1 MERIS
6 ATGLIFLLSS
16 ACAHKSPKSGMEAGL
31 VDPDGLFV
39 RSLELSGGAAQ
50 ISAVNRYAMQMQVR
64 MPAQGIEFSA
74 NFDAEAPSNYRMT
87 AEVPGIGRIAEGF
100 HEGVAWEIN
109 PLTGPRLKSQAE
121 ALQAK
126 LSNDLHR
133 FVDWEE
139 HWPQRRYGGLTQHA
153 GMICHV
159 VDAVDASGRTTRLF
173 FEAETGIYRGELQ
186 DLETDMGILPTRTE
200 VLDYSA
206 ICGGLP
212 TPVLTRI
219 SIGPMSQEVEIR
231 SCEVNGPEKDL
242 HPPPDILALR
252 LLPASPIMPPPK

>member
-1 MERIS
+1 MARMIRTWL
-6 ATGLIFLLSS
+6 AALVFVG
-16 ACAHKSPKSGMEAGL
+16 CAPKAPKLGMEAGL
-31 VDPDGLFV
+31 VDPDALFV
-39 RSLELSGGAAQ
+39 RSLELSGGATQ
-50 ISAVNRYAMQMQVR
+50 ISAVNRYAMQMHVR
-64 MPAQGIEFSA
+64 MPAQGIEFA
-74 NFDAEAPSNYRMT
+74 ADFDAEAPSNYRMT

-121 ALQAK
+121 AMQAK

-133 FVDWEE
+133 FVDWDE

-153 GMICHV
+153 GVICHV

-173 FEAETGIYRGELQ
+173 FEVESGIYRGELQ
-186 DLETDMGILPTRTE
+186 ELETDMGILPTRTE
-200 VLDYSA
+200 VLDYSS

-231 SCEVNGPEKDL
+231 TCEVNGPEKDL

-252 LLPASPIMPPPK
+252 LLPSSPIIPPPK